1 MVKEKFNFHLL
12 LVFIDVIKIPNI
24 DINIIFCAFQAI
36 TEYAL
41 PFSVRLLSSKN
52 KSITNNMETPER

>member
-1 MVKEKFNFHLL
+1 MVKRKFNFHFI
-12 LVFIDVIKIPNI
+12 VGFIDVIKIPNI
-24 DINIIFCAFQAI
+24 DIYIIFCAFQAI
-36 TEYAL
+36 TKYAL